1 MGTSEFIV
9 SWSEVRVDLETPKFA
24 PEVREVLRRMVPLA
38 LSLTGLLQHTYKK
51 KKVEVDILMIL
62 EYASPA

>member
-1 MGTSEFIV
+1 MGTSEFVV

-24 PEVREVLRRMVPLA
+24 PEVREVLWRTVPLA

-51 KKVEVDILMIL
+51 KSRGGILMIL
-62 EYASPA
+62 GYASPA